1 MASVV
6 ETYHAVRSDASVDEF
21 FKLETIVAN
30 AIDEEHDA
38 VWGCVRSGI
47 KVFAI
52 YLSSV
57 AVIHVVNFRL
67 EGWFIIRHVRARE
80 VKKFE
85 ESS

>member
-1 MASVV
+1 M
-6 ETYHAVRSDASVDEF
+6 
-21 FKLETIVAN
+21 
-30 AIDEEHDA
+30 
-38 VWGCVRSGI
+38 
-47 KVFAI
+47 

-67 EGWFIIRHVRARE
+67 EGWFIIRDVRARE